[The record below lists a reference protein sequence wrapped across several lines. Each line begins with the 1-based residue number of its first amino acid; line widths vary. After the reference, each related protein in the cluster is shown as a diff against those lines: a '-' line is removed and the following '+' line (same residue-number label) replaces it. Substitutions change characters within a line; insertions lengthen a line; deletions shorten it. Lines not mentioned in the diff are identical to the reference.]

1 MWWTFQRKNYV
12 CIYADTKKYPH
23 WEWKEKQAATS
34 KKINLLKSEH
44 LLEITDTSA
53 KISKKMIIKLRI
65 MMIEATKLIKI
76 VELLSE
82 VGNRPA
88 HDELKDKNANDL
100 QKAESIKLKR
110 DDNVILKKI

>member
-1 MWWTFQRKNYV
+1 
-12 CIYADTKKYPH
+12 
-23 WEWKEKQAATS
+23 
-34 KKINLLKSEH
+34 
-44 LLEITDTSA
+44 
-53 KISKKMIIKLRI
+53 
-65 MMIEATKLIKI
+65 MIEATKLIKI